1 MSDPSISQPSP
12 EHLEA
17 LMSGYVLDA
26 LTPQEATEFEQYL
39 SNDLTLIQRLNR
51 MQEIAGLLATPAQT
65 LSLEELRAKIQQL
78 SQAIAPP
85 AVSAKQRASSL
96 PRRPIGQRPSRR
108 MGKLLGAIGALALL
122 ILGLDNL
129 RLRNQLV
136 AARTQVTT
144 LQASEAAH
152 EEENYTFELKAQ
164 QVGSRAEAIVV
175 FDADTGVLFMGAQNL
190 PPLPA
195 NEAYH
200 LWAFTKDNQ
209 KILCGRFNTD
219 RSNQL
224 TQQFFVRPEDYK
236 EDVAFMRISREPVSA
251 SNQSRRVLVLTSEL

>member
-1 MSDPSISQPSP
+1 MSDLSIPQPSP

-26 LTPQEATEFEQYL
+26 LTPQEVAEFEQYL
-39 SNDLTLIQRLNR
+39 CNDLTLIQRLNR
-51 MQEIAGLLATPAQT
+51 MQEIAALLATPAQT
-65 LSLEELRAKIQQL
+65 LSHEELRAKIQQF
-78 SQAIAPP
+78 SQATAQSPP
-85 AVSAKQRASSL
+85 QL
-96 PRRPIGQRPSRR
+96 RPIGQRPSPRL
-108 MGKLLGAIGALALL
+108 MGKLLGTIGALALL

-129 RLRNQLV
+129 RLRNQLI
-136 AARTQVTT
+136 AARTQMTT

-152 EEENYTFELKAQ
+152 EEENYTFELKAKQ
-164 QVGSRAEAIVV
+164 AGSKAEAIVV

-195 NEAYH
+195 DEAYH

-209 KILCGRFNTD
+209 KILCGRFKTE

-224 TQQFFVRPEDYK
+224 TQQFSVRPEDYK
-236 EDVAFMRISREPVSA
+236 EDVAFMRISREPVVSPA
-251 SNQSRRVLVLTSEL
+251 EASRRVLVLTSELP

>member
-1 MSDPSISQPSP
+1 MSDPSIPQPSP
-12 EHLEA
+12 EHLES

-26 LTPQEATEFEQYL
+26 LTPQEAEEFEQYL
-39 SNDLTLIQRLNR
+39 SNDLTLIRRMNH
-51 MQEIAGLLATPAQT
+51 MQEIAALLANPAQT
-65 LSLEELRAKIQQL
+65 LSPTELRAKIQQL
-78 SQAIAPP
+78 SQATAIA
-85 AVSAKQRASSL
+85 ASPQL
-96 PRRPIGQRPSRR
+96 RPIGQRSSPRL
-108 MGKLLGAIGALALL
+108 MGKWLGAIGALALL

-129 RLRNQLV
+129 RLRNQLI

-152 EEENYTFELKAQ
+152 EAENYTFELKAKE
-164 QVGSRAEAIVV
+164 VGSKAEAIVV
-175 FDADTGVLFMGAQNL
+175 FDADTGALFMGAQNL

-195 NEAYH
+195 DEAYH

-224 TQQFFVRPEDYK
+224 TQQFAVRPEDYK
-236 EDVAFMRISREPVSA
+236 EDVAFMRISREPVSQSEA
-251 SNQSRRVLVLTSEL
+251 SRRVLVLTSQR